1 MRALVCSAV
10 FAACLISLGFAE
22 DVEKAFSSNE
32 IDKDVIKPLPQKKL
46 QIHYPK
52 TKQIVNLGNELTPKN
67 VRDLPE
73 VTYESDPKAF
83 YTLSMSDPDA
93 PSRKNPTRRE
103 FQHWLV
109 VNIPGSDL
117 SKGEVL
123 NEYVGS
129 GPPKGTGLH
138 RYVFLLFKQPGKVD
152 FKEPK
157 HSKTDG
163 NRGGFSVQ
171 KFAKK
176 YNLGDAVAGNF
187 FQAQYDD
194 SVPEL
199 HKQFKA

>member
-1 MRALVCSAV
+1 MKTVISLVT
-10 FAACLISLGFAE
+10 FAFVLISFGNAE
-22 DVEKAFSSNE
+22 DVQKAFTSNE
-32 IDKDVIKPLPQKKL
+32 VDKDVITPVPSKKL
-46 QIHYPK
+46 EIKYAK
-52 TKQIVNLGNELTPKN
+52 TQQEVNLGNELAPKN
-67 VRDLPE
+67 VRDAPE
-73 VTYESDPKAF
+73 VTYESDPNAF

-93 PSRKNPTRRE
+93 PSRKKPERRE
-103 FQHWLV
+103 WQHWLV

-129 GPPKGTGLH
+129 GPPKDTGLH
-138 RYVFLLFKQPGKVD
+138 RYVFVLFKQPSKIT
-152 FKEPK
+152 FNEQK

-163 NRGGFSVQ
+163 NRGNFSVK
-171 KFAKK
+171 KFAEK

-199 HKQFKA
+199 HKQFKN